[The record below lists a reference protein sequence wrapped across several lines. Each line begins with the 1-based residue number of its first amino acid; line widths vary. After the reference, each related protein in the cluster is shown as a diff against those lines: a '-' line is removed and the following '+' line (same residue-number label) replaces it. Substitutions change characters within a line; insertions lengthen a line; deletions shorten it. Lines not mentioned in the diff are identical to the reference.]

1 MTEVNNPHDRLIR
14 ETFQDKKEAA
24 TFFKNTLPPE
34 VVKLLDLE
42 NLELSESS
50 FISEELKQEQTD
62 LLFQIPLKS
71 GNKSNVYLLF
81 EHKSY
86 LENTIYIQLLGY
98 LTEIYRNQQRNG
110 EPLSVVIPFV
120 FYHGEKE
127 WKLGDRFLD
136 QFVLTK
142 QETEILKD
150 FIPDFKIDLFDLK
163 EVELKKK
170 LESITFQVTLG
181 VVQKIREGDL
191 EFVSHLPGLF
201 SLLLGI
207 EEESKRVA
215 ILRKLLLYIYWARDL
230 KPTELKRVLERSKL
244 EQYEELT
251 VTTAERL
258 ISEGIQQGMQ
268 QGIEK
273 GVEKG
278 KIEGK
283 LEDAGKML
291 KKGIDLKTVLEI
303 TGLSEKTLKE
313 NGIL

>member
-1 MTEVNNPHDRLIR
+1 M
-14 ETFQDKKEAA
+14 
-24 TFFKNTLPPE
+24 FFKNTLPPE

-71 GNKSNVYLLF
+71 GNKLNVYLLF

-86 LENTIYIQLLGY
+86 LENAIYIQLLGY
-98 LTEIYRNQQRNG
+98 LTEIYRNQQRN
-110 EPLSVVIPFV
+110 EESLSVVIPFV

-136 QFVLTK
+136 QFVLTS
-142 QETEILKD
+142 QEAEILKD
-150 FIPDFKIDLFDLK
+150 FIPDFRIDLFDLK
-163 EVELKKK
+163 GIELKEK

-191 EFVSHLPGLF
+191 EFISHLPGLF

-215 ILRKLLLYIYWARDL
+215 ILRKLLLYIYWVRDL
-230 KPTELKRVLERSKL
+230 KPSELKGVLQRSKL

-251 VTTAERL
+251 VTTAEKL
-258 ISEGIQQGMQ
+258 ISEGIQQG
-268 QGIEK
+268 IEK
-273 GVEKG
+273 GVQQG
-278 KIEGK
+278 KIETARNM
-283 LEDAGKML
+283 LSEDIQL
-291 KKGIDLKTVLEI
+291 NVVLRI
-303 TGLSEKTLKE
+303 TGLSEQDLK
-313 NGIL
+313 NHGLI

>member
-1 MTEVNNPHDRLIR
+1 MTEVHNPHDRLIR

-24 TFFKNTLPPE
+24 IFFKNTLPPE

-86 LENTIYIQLLGY
+86 LENAIYIQLLGY
-98 LTEIYRNQQRNG
+98 LTEIYRNQQRN
-110 EPLSVVIPFV
+110 EESLSVVIPFV

-136 QFVLTK
+136 QFVLTS
-142 QETEILKD
+142 QEAEILKD
-150 FIPDFKIDLFDLK
+150 FIPDFRIDLFDLK
-163 EVELKKK
+163 GIELKEK

-191 EFVSHLPGLF
+191 EFISHLPGLF

-215 ILRKLLLYIYWARDL
+215 ILRKLLLYIYWVRDL
-230 KPTELKRVLERSKL
+230 KPSELKGVLQRSKL

-251 VTTAERL
+251 VTTAEKL
-258 ISEGIQQGMQ
+258 ISEGIQQG
-268 QGIEK
+268 IEK
-273 GVEKG
+273 GVQQG
-278 KIEGK
+278 KVETARNM
-283 LEDAGKML
+283 LSEDIQL
-291 KKGIDLKTVLEI
+291 DVVLRI
-303 TGLSEKTLKE
+303 TGLSEQDLK
-313 NGIL
+313 NHGLI

>member
-1 MTEVNNPHDRLIR
+1 MTEVHNPHDRLIR

-24 TFFKNTLPPE
+24 IFFKNTLPPE

-71 GNKSNVYLLF
+71 GNKLNVYLLF

-86 LENTIYIQLLGY
+86 LENAIYIQLLGY
-98 LTEIYRNQQRNG
+98 LTEIYRNQQRN
-110 EPLSVVIPFV
+110 EESLSVVIPFV

-136 QFVLTK
+136 QFVLTS
-142 QETEILKD
+142 QEAEILKD

-163 EVELKKK
+163 GIELKKK

-191 EFVSHLPGLF
+191 ELISHLPGLF

-215 ILRKLLLYIYWARDL
+215 ILRKLLLYIYWVRDL
-230 KPTELKRVLERSKL
+230 KPSELKGVLQRSKL

-251 VTTAERL
+251 VTTAEKL
-258 ISEGIQQGMQ
+258 ISEGIQQG
-268 QGIEK
+268 IEK
-273 GVEKG
+273 GVQQG
-278 KIEGK
+278 KIETARNM
-283 LEDAGKML
+283 LSEDIQL
-291 KKGIDLKTVLEI
+291 DVVLRI
-303 TGLSEKTLKE
+303 TGLSEQDLK
-313 NGIL
+313 NHGLI

>member
-1 MTEVNNPHDRLIR
+1 MAEVNNPHDRLIR

-24 TFFKNTLPPE
+24 TFFKNTLSIE

-50 FISEELKQEQTD
+50 FVSEELKQEQTD
-62 LLFQIPLKS
+62 LLFQIPLRS

-98 LTEIYRNQQRNG
+98 MTEIYRNQQRNG
-110 EPLSVVIPFV
+110 EKLSVVIPFV

-127 WKLGDRFLD
+127 WKLGNQFLD
-136 QFVLTK
+136 QFVLTS
-142 QETEILKD
+142 QETGILKD

-163 EVELKKK
+163 KVELKEK

-181 VVQKIREGDL
+181 IVQRIREGDL
-191 EFVSHLPGLF
+191 DFISHLPGLF
-201 SLLLGI
+201 SLLLEI

-215 ILRKLLLYIYWARDL
+215 ILRKLLLYIYWVRDL
-230 KPTELKRVLERSKL
+230 KPSEFKVIFQRSKL
-244 EQYEELT
+244 EKYEELT
-251 VTTAERL
+251 VTTAEKL
-258 ISEGIQQGMQ
+258 ISEGVK

-273 GVEKG
+273 GIEQGIEK
-278 KIEGK
+278 EK
-283 LEDAGKML
+283 LKTADKML
-291 KKGIDLKTVLEI
+291 GKGMDLKTVLEI
-303 TGLSEKTLKE
+303 TGLTEKTLKE
-313 NGIL
+313 HKIL

>member
-34 VVKLLDLE
+34 VVELLDLE
-42 NLELSESS
+42 NLELTESS
-50 FISEELKQEQTD
+50 FVSEELKQEQTD

-98 LTEIYRNQQRNG
+98 LTEIYRNQQRSG
-110 EPLSVVIPFV
+110 ESFSVVIPFV

-127 WKLGDRFLD
+127 WKLGDRFSD

-142 QETEILKD
+142 QETDVFQD
-150 FIPDFKIDLFDLK
+150 FIPDFKIDLFDL
-163 EVELKKK
+163 EGIELKKK

-181 VVQKIREGDL
+181 VVQRIRERDL

-230 KPTELKRVLERSKL
+230 KPTELKRVLAISKL

-251 VTTAERL
+251 MTTAERL
-258 ISEGIQQGMQ
+258 ISEGIQQG
-268 QGIEK
+268 
-273 GVEKG
+273 

-283 LEDAGKML
+283 IETARNM
-291 KKGIDLKTVLEI
+291 
-303 TGLSEKTLKE
+303 LSEDIQLEAVLLSLVFLNK
-313 NGIL
+313 I

>member
-34 VVKLLDLE
+34 VVELLDLE

-50 FISEELKQEQTD
+50 FVSEELKQEQTD
-62 LLFQIPLKS
+62 LLFQIPLRS
-71 GNKSNVYLLF
+71 GNRTNVYLLF

-86 LENTIYIQLLGY
+86 LENSIYIQLLGY

-127 WKLGDRFLD
+127 WKLGDRFFE

-150 FIPDFKIDLFDLK
+150 FIPDFRIDLFDLK
-163 EVELKKK
+163 GIELKEK

-201 SLLLGI
+201 TLLLGI

-215 ILRKLLLYIYWARDL
+215 ILRKLLLYIYWVRDL
-230 KPTELKRVLERSKL
+230 KPSELKGVLQRSKL

-251 VTTAERL
+251 MTTAERL
-258 ISEGIQQGMQ
+258 I
-268 QGIEK
+268 
-273 GVEKG
+273 
-278 KIEGK
+278 
-283 LEDAGKML
+283 
-291 KKGIDLKTVLEI
+291 
-303 TGLSEKTLKE
+303 
-313 NGIL
+313 

>member
-1 MTEVNNPHDRLIR
+1 MTDDRSTQSSRSIVR

-24 TFFKNTLPPE
+24 IFFKNTLPPE

-71 GNKSNVYLLF
+71 GNKLNVYLLF

-86 LENTIYIQLLGY
+86 LENAIYIQLLGY
-98 LTEIYRNQQRNG
+98 LTEIYRNQQRN
-110 EPLSVVIPFV
+110 EESLSVVIPFV

-136 QFVLTK
+136 QFVLTS
-142 QETEILKD
+142 QEAEILKD
-150 FIPDFKIDLFDLK
+150 FIPDFRIDLFDLK
-163 EVELKKK
+163 GIELKEK

-191 EFVSHLPGLF
+191 EFISHLPGLF

-215 ILRKLLLYIYWARDL
+215 ILRKLLLYIYWVRDL
-230 KPTELKRVLERSKL
+230 KPSELKGVLQRSKL

-258 ISEGIQQGMQ
+258 ISEGIQQG
-268 QGIEK
+268 IEK
-273 GVEKG
+273 GVQQG

-283 LEDAGKML
+283 IETARNMLSEDIQL
-291 KKGIDLKTVLEI
+291 NVVLRI
-303 TGLSEKTLKE
+303 TGLSEQDLK
-313 NGIL
+313 NHGLI